1 MGFRF
6 CLYPSINSLCGD
18 HFIHCQAYDDKYKTA
33 SQSSGTVSNGEPL
46 AKKAR
51 GPELQP
57 RCWHICRLLF
67 HFNGGKYTNAYSSCM
82 NKITYNHHITRYDV
96 YVHIYIIIYI
106 LYISKYPEKVVFKP
120 KLLECFLILNNI
132 LRVEPRLNQNQPLPC
147 GLLVVQ
153 KSNSC
158 ATICLKWLGPHMN
171 RDNQYI

>member
-1 MGFRF
+1 M
-6 CLYPSINSLCGD
+6 Y
-18 HFIHCQAYDDKYKTA
+18 
-33 SQSSGTVSNGEPL
+33 
-46 AKKAR
+46 
-51 GPELQP
+51 
-57 RCWHICRLLF
+57 
-67 HFNGGKYTNAYSSCM
+67 
-82 NKITYNHHITRYDV
+82 
-96 YVHIYIIIYI
+96 IYIYNYIYTV
-106 LYISKYPEKVVFKP
+106 YIQVPRKVVFKP